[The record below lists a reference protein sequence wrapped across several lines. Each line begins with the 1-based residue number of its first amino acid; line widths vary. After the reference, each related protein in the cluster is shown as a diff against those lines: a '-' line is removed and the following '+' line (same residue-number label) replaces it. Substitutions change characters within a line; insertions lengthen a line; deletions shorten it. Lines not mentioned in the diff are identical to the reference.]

1 MVVRVSEESLNDRKI
16 RLWRLNKHKAMTE
29 LLKVLSEER
38 SIVPFKFRKG
48 LKKYSQLRRRERWI
62 YTLKSRRLGYTTTI
76 AGYNFIE
83 ALFEPNTRICVIAHT
98 DSAAK
103 KIARI
108 YWRFWLH
115 LPDWMKEREEFASMR
130 SSAYEL
136 ILGNGS
142 RIVTSTANTESFRG
156 EAYDVIHMS
165 EFAFY
170 ADIEATLMA
179 VLQTATPGARV
190 DFETTA
196 NGMNEAHAIWEDP
209 EVGYAKHFDTWVGNV
224 LCESEEKP
232 KRIPGEIVEL
242 GKQARLNVKQLWW
255 ITHRYQKYCR
265 ANLNILKQE
274 YPRTPEEAFITT
286 GRRFFAS
293 VYYPGAQAV
302 EGYKQFAPPKV
313 GRLYSMGIDTATGDP
328 NGDFSAFAVWDVT
341 NKAKPQIVSSFYK
354 RTDVIPFA
362 RIVID
367 ELKKYNALAV
377 PEVNGVGLTILTQ
390 LQLSGW
396 GFVYRRLQ
404 YDKID
409 NQHKE
414 TLGFTTTR
422 KTRTMVLVALQE
434 LVATGMIE
442 VVDERLKAEINA
454 FIYDKRGK
462 PIAST
467 GHHDDMIFAHALAWE
482 GAKYIEMEPEMRKV
496 QKPSNIRELL
506 LYELQTGNTKRKKGE
521 WLGEPDEEPEPSPMQ
536 VLFNKQR
543 KS

>member
-1 MVVRVSEESLNDRKI
+1 
-16 RLWRLNKHKAMTE
+16 
-29 LLKVLSEER
+29 
-38 SIVPFKFRKG
+38 
-48 LKKYSQLRRRERWI
+48 
-62 YTLKSRRLGYTTTI
+62 
-76 AGYNFIE
+76 
-83 ALFEPNTRICVIAHT
+83 
-98 DSAAK
+98 
-103 KIARI
+103 
-108 YWRFWLH
+108 
-115 LPDWMKEREEFASMR
+115 
-130 SSAYEL
+130 
-136 ILGNGS
+136 
-142 RIVTSTANTESFRG
+142 
-156 EAYDVIHMS
+156 
-165 EFAFY
+165 
-170 ADIEATLMA
+170 
-179 VLQTATPGARV
+179 
-190 DFETTA
+190 
-196 NGMNEAHAIWEDP
+196 
-209 EVGYAKHFDTWVGNV
+209 
-224 LCESEEKP
+224 
-232 KRIPGEIVEL
+232 
-242 GKQARLNVKQLWW
+242 
-255 ITHRYQKYCR
+255 
-265 ANLNILKQE
+265 
-274 YPRTPEEAFITT
+274 
-286 GRRFFAS
+286 
-293 VYYPGAQAV
+293 
-302 EGYKQFAPPKV
+302 
-313 GRLYSMGIDTATGDP
+313 
-328 NGDFSAFAVWDVT
+328 
-341 NKAKPQIVSSFYK
+341 
-354 RTDVIPFA
+354 A